1 MIDDVRFGRRAV
13 AGSRRSPRLVFRFAL
28 FTGVSLAIASVV
40 IFIMVRGFVTA
51 QAQDAVEQNT
61 RFVAEAVLSR
71 QLTPSDFGDP
81 SPARRGR
88 LAQLFRQQVMID
100 DVESAALY
108 DPTGR
113 VTFTTSIADP
123 GEVGQI
129 GSATVRETVRGERI
143 RTTVEKERMA
153 DGSTR
158 TVLRQ
163 LVPVRFGD
171 RAAGVL
177 VTERDY
183 APIARSVRATFVPI
197 ALVLEGLLLALFV
210 SLFPVLRRATRQIDS
225 HMEEMEHQ
233 ALHDSLTG
241 LPNRVLFHD
250 RIELALANARRSRG
264 RAAVLLLD
272 LDGFKEINDA
282 LGHASGDGLLRELA
296 LRLKRTLRDTDTVAR
311 LGGDEF
317 GVVMP
322 ATGADDVRETA
333 MRIHDA
339 VEEPFEIGG
348 LALAVKTS
356 IGGVLYPDD
365 ATDSDTLVRFAD
377 VAMYAAKRNKSRI
390 ELYSPAVDV
399 SSRESLTLGSE
410 LRRAIDEGDI
420 VAHYQPKVEVA
431 TGRVVG
437 AEALVR
443 WEHPERGVVLP
454 AEFLPLVEKAGLMG
468 SLTTLVLRHAAA
480 EAAAWARQGLELG
493 IAVNVDVDAL
503 LDRSFPAVV
512 AEILDD
518 VGLLP
523 ELLTI
528 ELTETSLMAD
538 PVRAGRVARELSSIG
553 VRLSID
559 DFGTGY
565 SSLGYL
571 TALPL
576 SELKIDRSFVGRMS
590 ESPTDMA
597 IVRTILDL
605 GANLDLSVVA
615 EGIESTQTK
624 AMLEALGCTLAQ
636 GYEFG
641 CPMSAAALTAFL
653 VRRGTVRQGKVLR
666 LSA

>member
-1 MIDDVRFGRRAV
+1 VILGRRRIQ
-13 AGSRRSPRLVFRFAL
+13 GPRRSPRLVLRFAL

-40 IFIMVRGFVTA
+40 IFVMVRGFVTA
-51 QAQDAVEQNT
+51 QAKDAVEQNT

-71 QLTPSDFGDP
+71 QLAPADFEAPP
-81 SPARRGR
+81 SPARQTALER
-88 LAQLFRQQVMID
+88 LFRQQVMID

-108 DPTGR
+108 DPAGR
-113 VTFTTSIADP
+113 RTFSTTL
-123 GEVGQI
+123 VGRDA
-129 GSATVRETVRGERI
+129 GSVGREAVRGTLDGQRI
-143 RTTVEKERMA
+143 RTSVVKEHLRH
-153 DGSTR
+153 GSTR
-158 TVLRQ
+158 TVLRE
-163 LVPVRFGD
+163 LVPIWFGD

-197 ALVLEGLLLALFV
+197 ALVLEGLLLVLFV
-210 SLFPVLRRATRQIDS
+210 SLFPVLRRATRQLDS
-225 HMEEMEHQ
+225 HMEEIEHQ

-241 LPNRVLFHD
+241 LPNRVLFQD
-250 RIELALANARRSRG
+250 RIEVALANARRTGG

-282 LGHASGDGLLRELA
+282 LGHASGDELLRELA
-296 LRLKRTLRDTDTVAR
+296 LRLRRTLRDTDTIAR

-322 ATGADDVRETA
+322 AGDVEGVRETA

-339 VEEPFEIGG
+339 VDEPFEIGG
-348 LALAVKTS
+348 LALAVKAS
-356 IGGVLYPDD
+356 IGGVLFPDD

-377 VAMYAAKRNKSRI
+377 VAMYAAKRNRTRI
-390 ELYSPAVDV
+390 ELYCPAADV
-399 SSRESLTLGSE
+399 STRESLTLGSQVRHA
-410 LRRAIDEGDI
+410 LDVGDI
-420 VAHYQPKVEVA
+420 VAHYQPKVEVS
-431 TGRVVG
+431 TGRIVG

-443 WEHPERGVVLP
+443 WEHPERGLVLP
-454 AEFLPLVEKAGLMG
+454 SQFLPVVEKAGLMG

-480 EAAAWARQGLELG
+480 EAAAWARDGLDVG

-503 LDRSFPAVV
+503 LDPSFPRRVE
-512 AEILDD
+512 EILDETR
-518 VGLLP
+518 LEP
-523 ELLTI
+523 ARLTI

-538 PVRAGRVARELSSIG
+538 PIRAGHVARELSSIG

-576 SELKIDRSFVGRMS
+576 AELKIDRSFVGRMT
-590 ESPTDMA
+590 ESQPDMA

-605 GANLDLSVVA
+605 GTNLDLSVVA
-615 EGIESTQTK
+615 EGIESTKTREIVEQ
-624 AMLEALGCTLAQ
+624 LGCTLAQ

-641 CPMSAAALTAFL
+641 SPMSAGRLTAFMHSL
-653 VRRGTVRQGKVLR
+653 READVLR
-666 LSA
+666 LTA

>member
-1 MIDDVRFGRRAV
+1 MTLRRGRGGPPRA
-13 AGSRRSPRLVFRFAL
+13 PRLVLRFAL
-28 FTGVSLAIASVV
+28 LTGVSLAIASVA
-40 IFIMVRGFVTA
+40 IFVMVRGFVTA
-51 QAQDAVEQNT
+51 QARDAVEQNT

-71 QLTPSDFGDP
+71 ELAPGDFERRP
-81 SPARRGR
+81 SPARRR
-88 LAQLFRQQVMID
+88 ALERLFRQQVMID

-108 DPTGR
+108 GTSGR
-113 VTFTTSIADP
+113 LTFSTSELGGADLAP
-123 GEVGQI
+123 LRAAAAVRATLEGQQ
-129 GSATVRETVRGERI
+129 I
-143 RTTVEKERMA
+143 RTAVEKTTA
-153 DGSTR
+153 QDGSTR

-163 LVPVRFGD
+163 LVPIWFGD

-183 APIARSVRATFVPI
+183 APIARSVTATFVPI
-197 ALVLEGLLLALFV
+197 ALVLEGVLLILFV
-210 SLFPVLRRATRQIDS
+210 SLFPVLSRATRQIDS
-225 HMEEMEHQ
+225 HMEEIEHQ

-250 RIELALANARRSRG
+250 RIETALANARRTGG

-282 LGHASGDGLLRELA
+282 LGHASGDELLRELA
-296 LRLKRTLRDTDTVAR
+296 ARLRRTLRDTDTIAR

-322 ATGADDVRETA
+322 AGGGDDVLETA
-333 MRIHDA
+333 TRIHEA

-348 LALAVKTS
+348 LSLAVKAS
-356 IGGVLYPDD
+356 VGGVLYPDD
-365 ATDSDTLVRFAD
+365 ASDSDTLVRFAD
-377 VAMYAAKRNKSRI
+377 VAMYAAKRNRTRI
-390 ELYSPAVDV
+390 ELYNPAVDV
-399 SSRESLTLGSE
+399 SSRESLSLGSE
-410 LRRAIDEGDI
+410 LRRALDAGDI
-420 VAHYQPKVEVA
+420 VAHYQPKVEVSS
-431 TGRVVG
+431 GRIVG

-443 WEHPERGVVLP
+443 WDHPERGIVLP
-454 AEFLPLVEKAGLMG
+454 SQFLPVVQKAGLM
-468 SLTTLVLRHAAA
+468 SALTTLVLRRAAA
-480 EAAAWARQGLELG
+480 EAAAWARDGLDLG

-503 LDRSFPAVV
+503 LDPAFPRRV
-512 AEILDD
+512 AEVLEEMA
-518 VGLLP
+518 LPP

-538 PVRAGRVARELSSIG
+538 PVRAGRVARELSAIG

-576 SELKIDRSFVGRMS
+576 AELKIDRSFVGRMT
-590 ESPTDMA
+590 ESPMDMA

-605 GANLDLSVVA
+605 GSNLDLSVVA
-615 EGIESTQTK
+615 EGIES
-624 AMLEALGCTLAQ
+624 AEARDLLEELGCTLAQ

-641 CPMSAAALTAFL
+641 SPMSAGRLTAFL
-653 VRRGTVRQGKVLR
+653 RSLR
-666 LSA
+666 EVDCLQLTA